1 MSKIKLTSVDIIMLL
16 LYSPGYTKE
25 FREAIEGRTKLTKLL
40 FIFEKE
46 ILKKFTEDTLEYS
59 DDLFFFTAW
68 NFGPMSIKAF
78 KDIDFLKNIDFIS
91 TSYSNSS
98 DILTY
103 EEISEFNDYAEKEL
117 DVKPVE
123 YSLERFE
130 ISDKGVQFIQ
140 QKNKYESLSNN
151 QKEILSA
158 FKARYNKAK
167 LRDILRYVYTK
178 YPEFTEKSKIK
189 EKVLKGY

>member
-1 MSKIKLTSVDIIMLL
+1 MSKIKLTSVDLIMLL

-25 FREAIEGRTKLTKLL
+25 FCEAVDGRTKLTKLL

-46 ILKKFTEDTLEYS
+46 VLKSFVEDTLEYS

-68 NFGPMSIKAF
+68 NFGPMSFKAF

-91 TSYSNSS
+91 SSYPNNT
-98 DILTY
+98 DVLTY
-103 EEISEFNDYAEKEL
+103 EEISEFSDYAEKEL
-117 DVKPVE
+117 DTKPEE
-123 YSLERFE
+123 YILERFV
-130 ISDKGVQFIQ
+130 ISDKGVQFLK
-140 QKNKYESLSNN
+140 QKNKYEGLSDN
-151 QKEILSA
+151 QKAILSA
-158 FKARYNKAK
+158 FKSRYNKAK

-189 EKVLKGY
+189 DKVLKGI